1 MENFRDFLNEELK
14 DPELKAEYEALE
26 QEYNIIS
33 ALIEA
38 RKVQNLTQKDL
49 PMDTPHV

>member
-14 DPELKAEYEALE
+14 DPELKAKYEALE
-26 QEYNIIS
+26 PEYNIIS
-33 ALIEA
+33 SLIEA
-38 RKVQNLTQKDL
+38 RKAQNLTQKDL